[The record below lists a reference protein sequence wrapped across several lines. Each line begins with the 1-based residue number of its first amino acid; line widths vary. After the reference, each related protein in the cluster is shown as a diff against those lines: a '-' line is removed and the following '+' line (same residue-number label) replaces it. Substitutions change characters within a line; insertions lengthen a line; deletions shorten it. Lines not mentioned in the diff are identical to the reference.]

1 MLRLSPVDKI
11 AKVIEQLAVIFSHEV
26 IPGEG
31 AVLKKEITAL
41 IMLAL
46 KSNSIQC
53 SCWEGKRAILV
64 TLANETG
71 YSLSDACS
79 KLGKS
84 LYSFHLTPLPT

>member
-1 MLRLSPVDKI
+1 MSPVDKI
-11 AKVIEQLAVIFSHEV
+11 AKVIQQLAVIFSHEV

-41 IMLAL
+41 IMFAL

-53 SCWEGKRAILV
+53 SCWEKYGKRAILV

-84 LYSFHLTPLPT
+84 LYSFHFTPLPT